1 MAEELET
8 NIEETSSPQEEISSN
23 EEPQIDYQALYEDS
37 KHLLE
42 TQNKTIANLTRQLE
56 SKPPLTDGDLFE
68 KYSKGGRRN

>member
-1 MAEELET
+1 MNEELEVV
-8 NIEETSSPQEEISSN
+8 EDVSSPQEETETH
-23 EEPQIDYQALYEDS
+23 EEPQVDYQRLYEES
-37 KHLLE
+37 KSLLE

>member
-23 EEPQIDYQALYEDS
+23 EEPQIDYQTLYEES

>member
-23 EEPQIDYQALYEDS
+23 EEPQIDYQALYEEGKS
-37 KHLLE
+37 LLE

>member
-1 MAEELET
+1 MNKELEVVDDV
-8 NIEETSSPQEEISSN
+8 SSPQ
-23 EEPQIDYQALYEDS
+23 EPQIDYQKLYEES
-37 KHLLE
+37 KSLLE